1 MTFVAGSEAF
11 VASPRFQVEP
21 EKEKEKEGLSKTGVA
36 LIAVFSVVIVVALAF
51 VAYKVRE
58 ITWRAVCL
66 LSVLRHF
73 RHVKDSFT
81 NNENRR

>member
-21 EKEKEKEGLSKTGVA
+21 EKEKEGLSKTGVA

-58 ITWRAVCL
+58 IT
-66 LSVLRHF
+66 
-73 RHVKDSFT
+73 
-81 NNENRR
+81 

>member
-11 VASPRFQVEP
+11 VASPQFQVEP
-21 EKEKEKEGLSKTGVA
+21 EKEKEGLSKTGVA

-58 ITWRAVCL
+58 IT
-66 LSVLRHF
+66 
-73 RHVKDSFT
+73 
-81 NNENRR
+81 